1 MKVLKFGG
9 TSIGNPDMILR
20 VKGIIDS
27 LNLPCV
33 IVVSAF
39 GGVTDK
45 LCRISELASSGNN
58 EYKTLLEEIN
68 EKHRQFAIK
77 LIGDKTIQKKVL
89 DAVENISAELR
100 EIYKG
105 IYLLRSLRSILLIR
119 FLPAAKEYHPL
130 L

>member
-58 EYKTLLEEIN
+58 DT
-68 EKHRQFAIK
+68 RPF
-77 LIGDKTIQKKVL
+77 
-89 DAVENISAELR
+89 LR
-100 EIYKG
+100 K
-105 IYLLRSLRSILLIR
+105 
-119 FLPAAKEYHPL
+119 
-130 L
+130 